1 MMLNYYPSNR
11 CQGAV
16 LVVSLLFLI
25 VITVL
30 GIAGLRNTTFEERMA
45 SNAQFMER
53 VFQAANSEIEIK
65 LDDLRDDLRGVNSP
79 LIKALSPSNGAQT
92 LTEAYSE
99 ANLVKT
105 ITLTHTQEGVAPGY
119 SIGKVIGLYYE
130 LDVQANMASVG
141 ATSNQTQGI
150 MMVAPKGL

>member
-1 MMLNYYPSNR
+1 MMLNYYPFNR

-53 VFQAANSEIEIK
+53 AFQAANSEIEIK
-65 LDDLRDDLRGVNSP
+65 MDELRDDMSP
-79 LIKALSPSNGAQT
+79 LIAALSPSNGAQT

-119 SIGKVIGLYYE
+119 SIGKVIGLYFE

-141 ATSNQTQGI
+141 ATSDQTQGI
-150 MMVAPKGL
+150 MRVAPKGL